1 MLFFST
7 CVESAIRSLIIGNYS
22 SVSRSLRWII
32 DSAVFWTDMQSDYAT
47 ASAIYEHYSNS
58 QPMDNR
64 EYSYLLRHTTDLNY
78 ELLEERLSLKDR
90 WKKYTIG
97 DILIIQLSAIK
108 RLIPKKNISDIAQSI
123 DSALNFRKTQEIQE
137 QIEEEL
143 RKHQMTDEPS

>member
-1 MLFFST
+1 
-7 CVESAIRSLIIGNYS
+7 
-22 SVSRSLRWII
+22 
-32 DSAVFWTDMQSDYAT
+32 MQSDYAT

-123 DSALNFRKTQEIQE
+123 DSGLNFRKTQEIQE

-143 RKHQMTDEPS
+143 RKHQM